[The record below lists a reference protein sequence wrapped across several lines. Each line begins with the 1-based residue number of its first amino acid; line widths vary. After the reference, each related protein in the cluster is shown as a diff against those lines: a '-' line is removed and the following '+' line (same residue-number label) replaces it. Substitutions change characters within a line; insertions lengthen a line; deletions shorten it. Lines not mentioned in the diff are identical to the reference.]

1 VIAVPVVFRN
11 SRRSIAMVA
20 TFDLEALLH
29 AAYYIL
35 RRDFAQV
42 PGRARSDCEEGK
54 PKREKMGE
62 MGWRVAK

>member
-1 VIAVPVVFRN
+1 
-11 SRRSIAMVA
+11 MVA